1 MSLSV
6 GSGYGPTYPQSIKLH
21 RSTAQRLGL
30 GKQKASRAKAAR
42 ADNGEHAVDTELRWL
57 KSYPSD
63 VNWELAYTPEAIP
76 ALLDAAVTEFPDNP
90 AIDFLGHKLTYS
102 ELDALVSRAA
112 CGLQKLGVGPGVH
125 VGLYLPNC
133 PHYFIGFLG
142 VLRAGGTVV
151 NYSPLDAERTLE
163 HKIEDSQTDI
173 MLTLDLEAFYPR
185 MASLMTRTRLR
196 QLVVGSLVEFC
207 GEVSDE
213 QRHLLGKPA
222 MVAWGDQCCSFAELL
237 DNAGDYREHLLAD
250 PANTLAVLQYTGGT
264 TGVPKGAMLTH
275 GNITASCAQL
285 REVLRSAIV
294 PGQERVL
301 AVLPPFHIYAL
312 MVNMIFGLRAAAEIY
327 LHPRFDVLTVLRE
340 ISQSRITTFPGVP
353 TMFIGL
359 LSHPETDKH
368 DLSSLKM
375 SNSGGAPLPV
385 EVQQQYFSRSGC
397 ALREG
402 WGMTETTTSGTFTP
416 RDAQPRPGSCGVP
429 VPGTQI
435 RILPLDGGETE
446 LPIGERGEVCIKGP
460 NITAGYWKRPDA
472 TAEAM
477 TADGFLRTGDVGY
490 MDEDGYVYIVDRTKD
505 MILCSGYNVY
515 PRVIEEAI
523 YEYPGVEEVSVI
535 GIQDAYRGQ
544 APKAFIKLKAG
555 AEAFDFETLQAFLA
569 SRLGKHERLS
579 AMEIRPELPK
589 TPVGKLSKKEL
600 YEEERQRQASASAAT
615 A

>member
-1 MSLSV
+1 M
-6 GSGYGPTYPQSIKLH
+6 T
-21 RSTAQRLGL
+21 TQR
-30 GKQKASRAKAAR
+30 
-42 ADNGEHAVDTELRWL
+42 RWL
-57 KSYPSD
+57 KSYPD
-63 VNWELAYTPEAIP
+63 DINWELEHTAEAVP
-76 ALLDAAVTEFPDNP
+76 SLLDAAVAEFPDNP
-90 AIDFLGHKLTYS
+90 AIDFFGAKMCYR
-102 ELDALVSRAA
+102 ELSQQVARFAR
-112 CGLQKLGVGPGVH
+112 GLQQIGVGPGVH

-133 PHYFIGFLG
+133 PHYFIAFLG
-142 VLRAGGTVV
+142 VLRAGGVVV

-163 HKIEDSQTDI
+163 HKIEDSQTDV
-173 MLTLDLEAFYPR
+173 MVTLDLEAFYPR
-185 MASLMTRTRLR
+185 MVSLMSRTRLR
-196 QLVVGSLVEFC
+196 HLVVGELTEFC
-207 GEVSDE
+207 AQASDE
-213 QRHLLGKPA
+213 QRNLLGPQA
-222 MVAWGDQCCSFAELL
+222 QVAWGADCSRFAALL
-237 DNAGDYREHLLAD
+237 NNDGNYQNHPLDD
-250 PANTLAVLQYTGGT
+250 PADALAVLQYTGGT
-264 TGVPKGAMLTH
+264 TGVPKGAILTH

-285 REVLRSAIV
+285 REVLNSAIV

-312 MVNMIFGLRAAAEIY
+312 MVNMIFGLRAAAELY
-327 LHPRFDVLTVLRE
+327 LHPRFDVPTVLRE
-340 ISQSRITTFPGVP
+340 ISQNRITTFPGVP

-359 LSHPETDKH
+359 LAHPQTAEH
-368 DLSSLKM
+368 DLTSLKM
-375 SNSGGAPLPV
+375 CNSGGAPLPV
-385 EVQQQYFSRSGC
+385 EVQQQYRVRSGC

-416 RDAQPRPGSCGVP
+416 RDAAPRPGSCGIP

-446 LPIGERGEVCIKGP
+446 LPAGERGEVCIQGP

-477 TADGFLRTGDVGY
+477 TSEGFLRTGDIGY

-535 GIQDAYRGQ
+535 GVDDAYRGQ
-544 APKAFIKLKAG
+544 APKAFIKLKDG

-600 YEEERQRQASASAAT
+600 YEEERQRQASAASAAT